1 MDDGEV
7 ALDANHYQDEDGGR
21 VAQAVHEQVHFAQDV
36 PKHPAAN
43 IHTGIF

>member
-1 MDDGEV
+1 
-7 ALDANHYQDEDGGR
+7 
-21 VAQAVHEQVHFAQDV
+21 VHEQVHFAQDV